1 MERQKPD
8 TSTNEID
15 LYIRTYYSL
24 LRSSGDVRVRAF
36 EEAHSYSNA
45 SLHPNAGQATPD
57 IAAFSYAAGRLPEQ
71 MPEIRRVILG
81 QCDETFARFGFNVAD
96 WPILRTRGRRR
107 QLRHDGQEMLAAY
120 IVSTSDIDDLLP
132 ILTAYQIEWNK
143 MHRLLAEGRALLP
156 AADDIDHLHLR
167 LAKDL
172 GVSQSEIDRLFEAL
186 GDRWQASL
194 RALQTHPLDLSVRL
208 LAGSFAEYQRAANL
222 WWQGIETAAPW
233 ERHGRLPPIYFV
245 SSNTHALPNLLG
257 GYALAHRDSLCETAR
272 RENPDG
278 IYRALEQALRADE
291 DAVAANLLY
300 FILRTYVH
308 TVPGA
313 RHEVQR
319 WDEASGIRSVEN
331 LAHVDVEAQV
341 IELRRLRPERFD
353 PRLSMP
359 GLERLQ
365 ASNAYII
372 NIDYPLGMAAY
383 HLLSRVGLG
392 VGALLGVYVMGKA
405 ATLNGQVGDVL
416 ISRTVHDEH
425 SENTYLFPNVFS
437 AHDIAPYL
445 ELANVLDNQKAVT
458 SRGPFLQNSTYMGVF
473 YREGYTV
480 LEMEAG
486 PYLSAIYELG
496 DPRRYPNDEVVNL
509 GERIGFDLGFL
520 HYASDTPYSRRQSL
534 LSKSLSVF
542 GMESTYACATAIVRR
557 ILTCELARLAVDRAP
572 GCNPVSNEPV

>member
-15 LYIRTYYSL
+15 LYIRTCYSL

-45 SLHPNAGQATPD
+45 SLHPNAGETTPD

-81 QCDETFARFGFNVAD
+81 QCDETFARFSYDVAD
-96 WPILRTRGRRR
+96 WAILSTRGRRR
-107 QLRHDGQEMLAAY
+107 QLRHDGQDVLAAY

-143 MHRLLAEGRALLP
+143 MHRLLAEGRTLCP
-156 AADDIDHLHLR
+156 ATDEIEMLHLG
-167 LAKDL
+167 LAEEL
-172 GVSQSEIDRLFEAL
+172 GVAPSEIDRLLEAL
-186 GDRWQASL
+186 GDRWQTSL
-194 RALQTHPLDLSVRL
+194 LALQTHPLDLSVRL
-208 LAGSFAEYQRAANL
+208 LSGSFAEYQRAANL

-233 ERHGRLPPIYFV
+233 ERNGRLPPVYFV

-257 GYALAHRDSLCETAR
+257 GYALAHCDSLCETAC

-278 IYRALEQALRADE
+278 IYQALEQALQAND
-291 DAVAANLLY
+291 VSAANLLY
-300 FILRTYVH
+300 FTLRAHLH
-308 TVPGA
+308 TVPSA
-313 RHEVQR
+313 RHEVQL
-319 WDEASGIRSVEN
+319 WDEASGIWSVEN
-331 LAHVDVEAQV
+331 LAHVDVDAQV

-353 PRLSMP
+353 ARLSMP

-365 ASNAYII
+365 ASDAYII

-383 HLLSRVGLG
+383 HLLSRVGQG

-425 SENTYLFPNVFS
+425 SENTYLFPNAFS
-437 AHDIAPYL
+437 AQDIAPYL
-445 ELANVLDNQKAVT
+445 ELTNVLDNQKAVT

-509 GERIGFDLGFL
+509 GERLGFDLGFL
-520 HYASDTPYSRRQSL
+520 HYASDTPYSRRQTL
-534 LSKSLSVF
+534 LSKSLSMF

-557 ILTCELARLAVDRAP
+557 ILACELARLASGRAS
-572 GCNPVSNEPV
+572 G